1 MAGQG
6 HGLVGRTA
14 GQGLVEYGLI
24 IGLSAALTLVILV
37 VFGDQVAD
45 IVQWIAQLVEGA
57 S

>member
-6 HGLVGRTA
+6 HCLVGRTA

>member
-1 MAGQG
+1 MTACPGAPASG
-6 HGLVGRTA
+6 A

-24 IGLSAALTLVILV
+24 IGLSAALAMLILV

-45 IVQWIAQLVEGA
+45 IVQWIAQLVQGA